1 MAEVAGLMD
10 LAKQGIYRTITESN
24 VGVKRS
30 NQRCMPPILQKC
42 GKIVDV

>member
-10 LAKQGIYRTITESN
+10 LAEQSIYHTITESN
-24 VGVKRS
+24 IGAKRS

-42 GKIVDV
+42 GKDC